1 MVSDGVGEAAA
12 DGDDETTEVLLDETL
27 AVEAAVRDVVAPGEL
42 VVDAVPAAVK
52 MVLGDA
58 APEPDGEAA
67 GEAVVLET
75 AVKD

>member
-1 MVSDGVGEAAA
+1 
-12 DGDDETTEVLLDETL
+12 
-27 AVEAAVRDVVAPGEL
+27 VAPGEL

-52 MVLGDA
+52 VELRDA